1 MEGVPLFLGGGGDSG
16 HIHGGGGEYK
26 KFRNLREGLGVDK
39 DMIIFFGMGQI
50 LFSILEGLIKC
61 FKKYP

>member
-39 DMIIFFGMGQI
+39 DMIIFFWDGADFIFYFRGVDKM
-50 LFSILEGLIKC
+50 F
-61 FKKYP
+61 